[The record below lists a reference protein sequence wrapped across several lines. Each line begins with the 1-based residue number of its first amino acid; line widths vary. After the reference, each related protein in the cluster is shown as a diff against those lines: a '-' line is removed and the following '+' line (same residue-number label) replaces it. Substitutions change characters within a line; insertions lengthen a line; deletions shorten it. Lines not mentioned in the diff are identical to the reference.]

1 MNDLIVLSYRY
12 FDIKC
17 SAIWHIRVVALN
29 WPEPLHSCNTWSQTV
44 YKEVTCLNVSFSVMS
59 ARKELIQIWM
69 SANKKAVFWQLK
81 YVLSFMGWHDEEKS
95 DYETSHF
102 FTNQVQSSFIFA
114 CNAVLAAIHSFRYPI
129 IKLFFGVQE
138 GGNNW
143 QSSTREYRPVSRA
156 MVARSVSMIFIAKRP
171 WASFSWHF
179 PPFEDPC
186 HWSAVWPSTR

>member
-1 MNDLIVLSYRY
+1 MNNKARHNLTDA
-12 FDIKC
+12 KC
-17 SAIWHIRVVALN
+17 RWCSNRPNGAGSFW
-29 WPEPLHSCNTWSQTV
+29 EPLGQTQVMQIHQWETLNHQGVITHDFCCVSC
-44 YKEVTCLNVSFSVMS
+44 
-59 ARKELIQIWM
+59 
-69 SANKKAVFWQLK
+69 QLC
-81 YVLSFMGWHDEEKS
+81 
-95 DYETSHF
+95 F
-102 FTNQVQSSFIFA
+102 FFFQVQSSFIFA

-143 QSSTREYRPVSRA
+143 QSSTREYRPVSSA